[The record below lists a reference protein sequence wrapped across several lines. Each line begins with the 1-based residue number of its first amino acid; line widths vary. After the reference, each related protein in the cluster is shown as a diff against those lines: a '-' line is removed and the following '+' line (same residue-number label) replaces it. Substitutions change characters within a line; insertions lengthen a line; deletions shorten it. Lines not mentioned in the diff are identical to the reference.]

1 MDYILLVLLLAQ
13 LDLNSAYSLV
23 PYGQYVDQFF
33 QSTSLI
39 NPYNFSTDATDSN
52 GITHSNY
59 YAYKMKQSTPY
70 NDSTFGSVK
79 YSFNARFTTAAGVN
93 AGKVYNP
100 PSWGTNCYV
109 QNCGNAG
116 GSGSS
121 SCNPLALTY
130 PYSIN
135 TNTVG

>member
-1 MDYILLVLLLAQ
+1 
-13 LDLNSAYSLV
+13 
-23 PYGQYVDQFF
+23 F
-33 QSTSLI
+33 QSPSLI
-39 NPYNFSTDATDSN
+39 NPYVFSTDATDSN
-52 GITHSNY
+52 GVTHSNY

-100 PSWGTNCYV
+100 PNWGTNCYV

-116 GSGSS
+116 GGGSS
-121 SCNPLALTY
+121 SCNPLALTQ
-130 PYSIN
+130 PYSLN
-135 TNTVG
+135 TFTVG